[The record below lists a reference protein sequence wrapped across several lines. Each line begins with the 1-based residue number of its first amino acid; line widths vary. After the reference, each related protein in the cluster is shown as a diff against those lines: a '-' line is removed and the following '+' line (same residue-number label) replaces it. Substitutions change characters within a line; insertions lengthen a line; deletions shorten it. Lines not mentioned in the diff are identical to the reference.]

1 MQPNEKFRGMTNSA
15 LARSLCDQGFGYN
28 LTRGCTLKGQEKGF
42 HGVLN
47 VGRVQSAV
55 LGLVNQRTLANQ
67 NHTESFYYDVQ
78 AALSM
83 NGHLLKAKYQVAEG
97 DEKDEKNRLISEA
110 QAKAVVEHVTG
121 KKAVISET
129 ATKPEH
135 TKPPMPLNLSTLQ
148 QICARRFGYKA
159 KETLDIMQG
168 LYETHKLLTY
178 PRTDNRYLS
187 DEHFTQAGD
196 IADAIGATLPE
207 LATATAGMDK
217 TQKHKAFNAS
227 KIEAHH
233 AIIPTTKSGKGVQ
246 LNEGSPQ
253 NSEKIV
259 R

>member
-1 MQPNEKFRGMTNSA
+1 
-15 LARSLCDQGFGYN
+15 
-28 LTRGCTLKGQEKGF
+28 
-42 HGVLN
+42 
-47 VGRVQSAV
+47 
-55 LGLVNQRTLANQ
+55 
-67 NHTESFYYDVQ
+67 
-78 AALSM
+78 
-83 NGHLLKAKYQVAEG
+83 
-97 DEKDEKNRLISEA
+97 
-110 QAKAVVEHVTG
+110 
-121 KKAVISET
+121 
-129 ATKPEH
+129 
-135 TKPPMPLNLSTLQ
+135 MPLNLSTLQ

-253 NSEKIV
+253 NSEKSYAKVFRASV
-259 R
+259 RAETSRLPVCGSAARRNRRLG